1 MKKILFISPAN
12 SVHSSKWI
20 NFFLLN
26 TNYKITWISFYKKN
40 QNLFIDKNI
49 DYHELTFKTLFKNY
63 LLLKKILKNNYHL
76 VHLHYI
82 GKFSY
87 LLLMFN
93 FKKLVI
99 SPWGSDL
106 KLVKKRSF
114 KFYLVK
120 KIINKANI
128 ITVDADFMIKEI
140 LRFNKKKKNI
150 HRINFGTDTDIFS
163 YHNRYLQFSKLKII
177 SLRNLESI
185 YSISTLIEAAK
196 ILKDDDI
203 DFEIDIY
210 GMGSLKDNLQSLIK
224 AFNLNESVFLKGK
237 FEYGKL
243 PSILEKYNLY
253 ISTSTTDAG
262 IAASTSESMSTGLIP
277 ISADNSENKFWITK
291 DEGLLFK
298 TSSPQDL
305 AEKIIEFYNLPL
317 DVKVKMSKNSRKRI
331 IEFNS
336 YRNEMNKMLKIYNAE

>member
-1 MKKILFISPAN
+1 MKRILFISPAN

-26 TNYKITWISFYKKN
+26 TNYKIIWISFYKKN

-49 DYHELTFKTLFKNY
+49 DYHELSSNSFFKNY
-63 LLLKKILKNNYHL
+63 LLLKTILKNNYHL

-93 FKKLVI
+93 LKKLVI

-106 KLVKKRSF
+106 KLVKNRSF
-114 KFYLVK
+114 KFFLVK
-120 KIINKANI
+120 KIIDKADI
-128 ITVDADFMIKEI
+128 ITVDADFMKNEI
-140 LRFNKKKKNI
+140 LRFTRKKKNI
-150 HRINFGTDTDIFS
+150 HRINFGTDTDVFS
-163 YHNRYLQFSKLKII
+163 YYDRYLQFSTLKII

-185 YSISTLIEAAK
+185 YSISTLIKAAK
-196 ILKDDDI
+196 ILKDTDVA
-203 DFEIDIY
+203 FEIDIY
-210 GMGSLKDNLQSLIK
+210 GMGSLKDDLQSLIK
-224 AFNLNESVFLKGK
+224 SLNLSDSVFLKGK

-253 ISTSTTDAG
+253 VSTSITDAG
-262 IAASTSESMSTGLIP
+262 IAASTSEAMSTGLIP
-277 ISADNSENKFWITK
+277 ISADNSENNFWITK

-298 TSSPQDL
+298 TSSPEDL
-305 AEKIIEFYNLPL
+305 AETIIEFYKLPFST
-317 DVKVKMSKNSRKRI
+317 KVKMSKNSRKRI
-331 IEFNS
+331 IDSNS
-336 YRNEMNKMLKIYNAE
+336 YRNEMNKMLKIYNVE